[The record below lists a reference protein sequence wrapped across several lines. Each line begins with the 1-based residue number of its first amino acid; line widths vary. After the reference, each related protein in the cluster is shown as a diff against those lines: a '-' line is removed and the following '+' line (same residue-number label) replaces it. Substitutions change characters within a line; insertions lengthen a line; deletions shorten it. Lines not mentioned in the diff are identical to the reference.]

1 MPMPTPKDGESKQ
14 DFLDRCM
21 GDETMNEDYPDN
33 DQRYAVCL
41 SQWEKEKDS
50 KEPDREIRTFE
61 LDSIELR
68 AGEDDEGNTL
78 EGHAA
83 VFGKKSEDLG
93 GFREIIDAGAFSA
106 AIKRDD
112 VRALFN
118 HDQNYIL
125 GRNKSKTLELEEDDK
140 GLRFKIDMPDTSYA
154 RDLAVSIERG
164 DVSQCSFA
172 FRIDGAKGETWEV
185 DGKEVKPMEAF
196 EAMWDDKKHD
206 IVRHVVKARLYDVS
220 PVTYPAYPQ
229 TDVKVRALEY
239 KSRTDEVKPAGGQE
253 AVTGP
258 DRLGEQRLKYGYP
271 KIKTGELK

>member
-1 MPMPTPKDGESKQ
+1 MPMPKPKKDETK
-14 DFLDRCM
+14 DEFIERCM
-21 GDETMNEDYPDN
+21 GDSVMNEDYPDN

-50 KEPDREIRTFE
+50 KEPEREIRIFD

-68 AGEDDEGNTL
+68 DGEGDEGSYL

-83 VFGKKSEDLG
+83 VYGKKSEDMG
-93 GFREIIDAGAFSA
+93 GWREIIDPGFFTPVL
-106 AIKRDD
+106 KDD
-112 VRALFN
+112 VRSLID
-118 HDQNYIL
+118 HESRLIL
-125 GRNKSKTLELEEDDK
+125 GRTKSGTLELTEDEK
-140 GLRFKIDMPDTSYA
+140 GLFTRTSLPETTYANDLKI
-154 RDLAVSIERG
+154 VVKRG
-164 DVSQCSFA
+164 DVSQMSFA
-172 FRIDGAKGETWEV
+172 FLIDYPKGQSWEV
-185 DGKEVKPMEAF
+185 DGKEVDEGAAF
-196 EAMWDDKKHD
+196 DAMFDKKKHD
-206 IVRHVVKARLYDVS
+206 ILRHLVKAKRLYDVS